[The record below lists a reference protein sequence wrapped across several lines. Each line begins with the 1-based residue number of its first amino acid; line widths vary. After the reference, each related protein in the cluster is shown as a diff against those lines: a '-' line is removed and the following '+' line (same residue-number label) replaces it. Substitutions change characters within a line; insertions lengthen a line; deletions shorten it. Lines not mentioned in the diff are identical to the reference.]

1 MQFGLGRWDKI
12 RASLRPPSLEKR
24 DVEDCVLASWDFVR
38 AVADRCAGREAR
50 YLAARLKVA
59 PKVEHHPDPLVGPWS
74 NLPRNAS
81 QWARRLRLLD
91 DVNRAA
97 ERCVAE
103 ETQDEALATF
113 ATMPDPKLPPW
124 WNPDCD
130 LFLLC
135 GAREHGFGKYDETLR
150 DATCAPGFKRAAR
163 DFGPEAEAALLA
175 SERAS
180 QGKAAKAAAARRMS
194 LTSADEGEKA
204 ADEEPAETANANG
217 DADDDDANDSKEEDS
232 EDDSEGGGGRR
243 GRRRGGRRVCAI
255 LRDGRRRDVSRRCP
269 LATPLPSSPPTSRRR
284 RRRVKLAANDAR
296 LARARARRGGVR
308 GSERG
313 PRSRR

>member
-1 MQFGLGRWDKI
+1 MRRALLQFGLGRWDKI

-194 LTSADEGEKA
+194 LTSADEG
-204 ADEEPAETANANG
+204 G
-217 DADDDDANDSKEEDS
+217 
-232 EDDSEGGGGRR
+232 EGGG
-243 GRRRGGRRVCAI
+243 
-255 LRDGRRRDVSRRCP
+255 
-269 LATPLPSSPPTSRRR
+269 
-284 RRRVKLAANDAR
+284 
-296 LARARARRGGVR
+296 
-308 GSERG
+308 
-313 PRSRR
+313 